1 MNAQKTLS
9 LQEIIRQRQQD
20 VFVGRQEHTAVF
32 RQNLLL
38 PLDDELRR
46 FVFSVSG
53 QGGVGKSELLKRFRQ
68 LAEDIGAITV
78 LTDESVGSVH
88 ATMRLIA
95 QQLEQQ
101 GHLLKTFSERYR
113 TYRQRKQELEADA
126 DAPQGLSSILG
137 STLAK
142 AGLGLIR
149 STPVGGAVLGVIDE
163 DTLSTQMGEWTSYV
177 TRKLANKDEAQLIL
191 VLQQFEA
198 AG

>member
-1 MNAQKTLS
+1 MNAQKTIS

-53 QGGVGKSELLKRFRQ
+53 QGGVGKSEILKRFRQ

-88 ATMRLIA
+88 ATMSLIA
-95 QQLEQQ
+95 Q
-101 GHLLKTFSERYR
+101 
-113 TYRQRKQELEADA
+113 
-126 DAPQGLSSILG
+126 
-137 STLAK
+137 
-142 AGLGLIR
+142 
-149 STPVGGAVLGVIDE
+149 
-163 DTLSTQMGEWTSYV
+163 
-177 TRKLANKDEAQLIL
+177 
-191 VLQQFEA
+191 
-198 AG
+198 